1 MKKKIFFA
9 IVLII
14 LVISEISVVYADL
27 MITEHYFNNDGY
39 VENDYAE
46 NDYAENDDVEKIG
59 PFLEMVGSPMK
70 EITAL
75 VTILSYVL
83 GMVIISFNYG
93 NDKNDNENNN
103 SKNISQKIYLGMNF
117 VLNLLQIQILK
128 NALIFYSGFTWGI
141 ASSIRIEKISHGIIT
156 LFYIVY
162 VIIMT
167 LISKFCIK
175 RKKEKAMCITI
186 TIITILL
193 FIICAVIVYKTPAGY
208 YTYDD
213 ILGF

>member
-1 MKKKIFFA
+1 MKKKIFFV

-46 NDYAENDDVEKIG
+46 NDDVEKIG
-59 PFLEMVGSPMK
+59 PFLERVGSPIK
-70 EITAL
+70 EVTAL

-83 GMVIISFNYG
+83 GMVIISFNFD
-93 NDKNDNENNN
+93 NDRNNNENNN
-103 SKNISQKIYLGMNF
+103 YKNIFQKIYCGMNF

-213 ILGF
+213 IW

>member
-46 NDYAENDDVEKIG
+46 NDDVEKIG
-59 PFLEMVGSPMK
+59 PFLEMVGSPLK

-83 GMVIISFNYG
+83 GMVIISFNFG
-93 NDKNDNENNN
+93 NDKNNNENNN
-103 SKNISQKIYLGMNF
+103 SKNIFQKIYCGMSF
-117 VLNLLQIQILK
+117 VLNLLQIQILR
-128 NALIFYSGFTWGI
+128 NALIFYSNFTGVRSMSGF
-141 ASSIRIEKISHGIIT
+141 REEKINYMIIP

-167 LISKFCIK
+167 LLSIWGIK
-175 RKKEKAMCITI
+175 KKKEKAMCITI

-193 FIICAVIVYKTPAGY
+193 FIICAVIVYKTSAGY

-213 ILGF
+213 I

>member
-39 VENDYAE
+39 VENDYVE

-93 NDKNDNENNN
+93 NDKNNNENNN

-175 RKKEKAMCITI
+175 RKKEKVICITI

-193 FIICAVIVYKTPAGY
+193 FIICAVIVHKTPAGY

-213 ILGF
+213 IWGF

>member
-14 LVISEISVVYADL
+14 LVISEISIVYADL
-27 MITEHYFNNDGY
+27 MLPGQYFNSY
-39 VENDYAE
+39 
-46 NDYAENDDVEKIG
+46 DDIEKIG

-93 NDKNDNENNN
+93 NDKNNNNNENNN

-162 VIIMT
+162 
-167 LISKFCIK
+167 
-175 RKKEKAMCITI
+175 
-186 TIITILL
+186 
-193 FIICAVIVYKTPAGY
+193 
-208 YTYDD
+208 
-213 ILGF
+213 